1 MNQTDIWAITEKSY
15 DYITYDRTDLYK
27 GGKHHIVEN
36 WGKYFLVAVQ
46 KDQNGN
52 EKVLGTISYK
62 QRKDGEVKVGIEII
76 LLAHRTELD
85 V

>member
-46 KDQNGN
+46 KDRNGN

-62 QRKDGEVKVGIEII
+62 QRKDGEVKVGIEMI